1 MRGIVILSLAF
12 ALACGSSRDTVP
24 TDDSYKK
31 VATEFAAALVARD
44 FARAYALTSS
54 GFRSTMTQAAMQA
67 QYEAMVNPIEP
78 VSAVQLANTMEQWP
92 AKQPTDVGWAY
103 VAINGAE
110 GGEAVTVVVTREAD
124 ALRIRDVEWG
134 RP

>member
-1 MRGIVILSLAF
+1 MRILLLSLAF
-12 ALACGSSRDTVP
+12 AIACGSSREAVP
-24 TDDSYKK
+24 TDDSYKE
-31 VATEFAAALVARD
+31 VATEFAAALVAKD

-54 GFRSTMTQAAMQA
+54 AFRSTMTQAAMQA
-67 QYEAMVNPIEP
+67 QYEAMVAPLGR
-78 VSAVQLANTMEQWP
+78 VSAAQLMNTMEQWP

-103 VAINGAE
+103 VAINGDG
-110 GGEAVTVVVTREAD
+110 GGEGVTVVVTREAD